1 MKRRVWK
8 LVNRPEGINFDDA
21 LSLIEEEIDS
31 PKDNKILI
39 KTKIISMDAGTRMWM
54 SDREDSYQPP
64 LELGSNMVGVCLAE
78 ILESDNPNFSKGDL
92 VRGFG
97 EWADYAVVEADSFL
111 KLETGLDQEEAY
123 LSVLGLN
130 GWTAYVG
137 VMEVGKPKEGETF
150 LVSAAAGATGSL
162 AGQIAKKAG
171 CKVVGLAGSQE
182 KCDWLVNDLGFDS
195 AINYKTE
202 DLDAA
207 LKDVCPN
214 GIDIYFDNVAGDILN
229 VVLQNLALYARI
241 PLCGLIAQ
249 YNEKGSRMP
258 GPDNFDQLLMKRA
271 SITGFFCPDFLEDGP
286 KIEKIMHDW
295 YIEGSLKF
303 KADVTNGLENVLVS
317 YKRMFN
323 GDNIGKTLVKL

>member
-8 LVNRPEGINFDDA
+8 LVNRPEGINFDEA
-21 LSLIEEEIDS
+21 LSLVEEDIAS

-78 ILESDNPNFSKGDL
+78 VVESDNPNFSKGEL

-111 KLETGLDQEEAY
+111 KLEAGLDQEEAY

-182 KCDWLVNDLGFDS
+182 KCDWLVNDLGFDN

-202 DLDAA
+202 DLDSA

-258 GPDNFDQLLMKRA
+258 GPENFDQLLMKRA
-271 SITGFFCPDFLEDGP
+271 SITGFFCPDFLDDGP
-286 KIEKIMHDW
+286 KIEEIMHDW

>member
-8 LVNRPEGINFDDA
+8 LVNRPEGINFDEA
-21 LSLIEEEIDS
+21 LSLVEEDIDS

-78 ILESDNPNFSKGDL
+78 VVESDNPNFSKGDL

-111 KLETGLDQEEAY
+111 KLEAGLDQEEAY

-182 KCDWLVNDLGFDS
+182 KCDWLVNDLGFDN

-202 DLDAA
+202 DLDSA
-207 LKDVCPN
+207 LKEVCPN

-258 GPDNFDQLLMKRA
+258 GPENFDQLLMKRA
-271 SITGFFCPDFLEDGP
+271 SITGFFCPDFLDDGP
-286 KIEKIMHDW
+286 KIEEIMHDW

>member
-8 LVNRPEGINFDDA
+8 LVNRPEGINFDEA
-21 LSLIEEEIDS
+21 LSLVEEDIAS

-78 ILESDNPNFSKGDL
+78 VVESDNPNFSTGDL

-111 KLETGLDQEEAY
+111 KLEAGLDQEEAY

-137 VMEVGKPKEGETF
+137 VMEVGKPKQGETF

-182 KCDWLVNDLGFDS
+182 KCDWLVNDLGFDN

-202 DLDAA
+202 DLDSA

-258 GPDNFDQLLMKRA
+258 GPENFDQLLMKRA
-271 SITGFFCPDFLEDGP
+271 SITGFFCPDFLDDGP
-286 KIEKIMHDW
+286 KIEEIMHDW

>member
-8 LVNRPEGINFDDA
+8 LVNRPEGINFDEA
-21 LSLIEEEIDS
+21 LSLVEEDIDS

-39 KTKIISMDAGTRMWM
+39 KTKMISMDAGTRMWM

-78 ILESDNPNFSKGDL
+78 VVESDNPNFSKGDL

-111 KLETGLDQEEAY
+111 KLEAGLDQEEAY

-182 KCDWLVNDLGFDS
+182 KCDWLVNDLGFDN

-202 DLDAA
+202 DLDSA

-241 PLCGLIAQ
+241 PICRLISQ

-258 GPDNFDQLLMKRA
+258 GPENFDQLLMKRA
-271 SITGFFCPDFLEDGP
+271 SITGFFCPDFLDDGP
-286 KIEKIMHDW
+286 KIEEIMHNW
-295 YIEGSLKF
+295 YTEGSLKF

>member
-8 LVNRPEGINFDDA
+8 LVNRPEGINFDEA
-21 LSLIEEEIDS
+21 LSLVEEDIDS

-39 KTKIISMDAGTRMWM
+39 KTKMISMDAGTRMWM

-64 LELGSNMVGVCLAE
+64 LELGSNLVGVWLGVVVA
-78 ILESDNPNFSKGDL
+78 SDNPNFSTGDL

-97 EWADYAVVEADSFL
+97 EWADYAVVESDSFL
-111 KLETGLDQEEAY
+111 KLEAGLDQEEAY

-137 VMEVGKPKEGETF
+137 VMEDGKPKEGETF

-182 KCDWLVNDLGFDS
+182 KCDWLVNDLGFDN

-202 DLDAA
+202 DLDSA

-258 GPDNFDQLLMKRA
+258 GPENFDQLLMKRA
-271 SITGFFCPDFLEDGP
+271 SITGFFCPDFLDDGP
-286 KIEKIMHDW
+286 KIEEIMHDW

>member
-21 LSLIEEEIDS
+21 LSLIEEDIDS

-78 ILESDNPNFSKGDL
+78 VLESDNPNFSKGDL

-295 YIEGSLKF
+295 YIDGSLKF

>member
-8 LVNRPEGINFDDA
+8 LVNRPEGINFDEA
-21 LSLIEEEIDS
+21 LSLVEEDIAS

-78 ILESDNPNFSKGDL
+78 VVESDNPNFSTGDL

-111 KLETGLDQEEAY
+111 KLEAGLDQEEAY

-182 KCDWLVNDLGFDS
+182 KCDWLVNDLGFDN

-202 DLDAA
+202 DLDSA

-258 GPDNFDQLLMKRA
+258 GPENFDQLLMKRA
-271 SITGFFCPDFLEDGP
+271 SITGFFCPDFLDDGP
-286 KIEKIMHDW
+286 KIEEIMHDW

>member
-8 LVNRPEGINFDDA
+8 LVNRPEGINFDEA
-21 LSLIEEEIDS
+21 LSLVEEDIAS

-64 LELGSNMVGVCLAE
+64 LEFGSNMVGVCLAE
-78 ILESDNPNFSKGDL
+78 VVESDNPNFSKGDL

-111 KLETGLDQEEAY
+111 KLEAGLDQEEAY

-182 KCDWLVNDLGFDS
+182 KCDWLVNDLGFDN

-202 DLDAA
+202 DLDSA

-258 GPDNFDQLLMKRA
+258 GPENFDQLLMKRA
-271 SITGFFCPDFLEDGP
+271 SITGFFCPDFLDDGP
-286 KIEKIMHDW
+286 KIEEIMHDW

>member
-8 LVNRPEGINFDDA
+8 LVNRPEGINFDEA
-21 LSLIEEEIDS
+21 LSLVEEDIDS

-64 LELGSNMVGVCLAE
+64 LELGSSMVGVCLAE
-78 ILESDNPNFSKGDL
+78 VVESDNPNFSRGDL

-111 KLETGLDQEEAY
+111 KLEAGLDQEEAY

-182 KCDWLVNDLGFDS
+182 KCDWLVKDLGFDN

-202 DLDAA
+202 DLDSA

-258 GPDNFDQLLMKRA
+258 GPENFDQLLMKRA
-271 SITGFFCPDFLEDGP
+271 SITGFFCPDFLDDGP
-286 KIEKIMHDW
+286 KIEEIMHNW

>member
-8 LVNRPEGINFDDA
+8 LVNRPEGINFDEA
-21 LSLIEEEIDS
+21 LSLVEEDIDS

-78 ILESDNPNFSKGDL
+78 VVESDNPNFSKGDL

-111 KLETGLDQEEAY
+111 KLEAGLDQEEAY

-182 KCDWLVNDLGFDS
+182 KCDWLVNDLGFDN

-202 DLDAA
+202 DLDSA

-258 GPDNFDQLLMKRA
+258 GPENFDQLLMKRA
-271 SITGFFCPDFLEDGP
+271 SITGFFCPDFLDDGP
-286 KIEKIMHDW
+286 KIEEIMHDW

>member
-8 LVNRPEGINFDDA
+8 LVNRPEGINFDEA
-21 LSLIEEEIDS
+21 LSLVEEDIDS

-64 LELGSNMVGVCLAE
+64 LELGSSMVGVCLAE
-78 ILESDNPNFSKGDL
+78 VVESDNPNFSRGDL

-111 KLETGLDQEEAY
+111 KLEAGLDQEEAY

-182 KCDWLVNDLGFDS
+182 KCDWLVNDLGFDN

-202 DLDAA
+202 DLDSA

-258 GPDNFDQLLMKRA
+258 GPENFDQLLMKRA
-271 SITGFFCPDFLEDGP
+271 SITGFFCPDFLDDGP
-286 KIEKIMHDW
+286 KIEEIMHDW
-295 YIEGSLKF
+295 YLEGSLKF

>member
-8 LVNRPEGINFDDA
+8 LVNRPEGINFDEA
-21 LSLIEEEIDS
+21 LSLVEEDIDS

-39 KTKIISMDAGTRMWM
+39 KTKMISMDAGTRMWM

-78 ILESDNPNFSKGDL
+78 VVESDNPNFSRGDL

-111 KLETGLDQEEAY
+111 KLEAGLDKEEAY

-182 KCDWLVNDLGFDS
+182 KCDWLVNDLGFDN

-202 DLDAA
+202 DLDSA

-258 GPDNFDQLLMKRA
+258 GPENFDQLLMKRA
-271 SITGFFCPDFLEDGP
+271 SITGFFCPDFLDDGP
-286 KIEKIMHDW
+286 KIEEIMHDW

>member
-8 LVNRPEGINFDDA
+8 LVNRPEGINFDEA
-21 LSLIEEEIDS
+21 LSLVEEDIDS

-39 KTKIISMDAGTRMWM
+39 KTKMISMDAGTRMWM

-78 ILESDNPNFSKGDL
+78 VVESDNPNFSKGDL

-111 KLETGLDQEEAY
+111 KLEAGLDQEEAY

-182 KCDWLVNDLGFDS
+182 KCDWLVNDLGFDN

-202 DLDAA
+202 DLDSA

-258 GPDNFDQLLMKRA
+258 GPENFDQLLMKRA
-271 SITGFFCPDFLEDGP
+271 SITGFFCPDFLDDGP
-286 KIEKIMHDW
+286 KIEEIMHNW

>member
-78 ILESDNPNFSKGDL
+78 VLESDNPNFSKGDL

-295 YIEGSLKF
+295 YIDGSLKF

>member
-8 LVNRPEGINFDDA
+8 LVNRPEGINFDEA
-21 LSLIEEEIDS
+21 LSLVEEDIDS

-78 ILESDNPNFSKGDL
+78 VVESDNPNFSRGDL

-111 KLETGLDQEEAY
+111 KLESGLDQEEAY

-182 KCDWLVNDLGFDS
+182 KCDWLVNDLGFDN

-202 DLDAA
+202 DLDSA
-207 LKDVCPN
+207 LKEVCPN

-258 GPDNFDQLLMKRA
+258 GPENFDQLLMKRA
-271 SITGFFCPDFLEDGP
+271 SITGFFCPDFLDDGP
-286 KIEKIMHDW
+286 KIEEIMHDW

>member
-8 LVNRPEGINFDDA
+8 LVNRPEGINFDEA
-21 LSLIEEEIDS
+21 LSLVEEDIDS

-64 LELGSNMVGVCLAE
+64 LELGSSMVGVCLAE
-78 ILESDNPNFSKGDL
+78 VVESDNPNFSRGDL

-111 KLETGLDQEEAY
+111 KLEAGLDQEEAY

-182 KCDWLVNDLGFDS
+182 KCDWLVNDLGFDN

-202 DLDAA
+202 DLDSA
-207 LKDVCPN
+207 LKDVCPT

-258 GPDNFDQLLMKRA
+258 GPENFDQLLMKRA
-271 SITGFFCPDFLEDGP
+271 SITGFFCPDFLDDGP
-286 KIEKIMHDW
+286 KIEEIMHDW
-295 YIEGSLKF
+295 YLEGSLKF

>member
-8 LVNRPEGINFDDA
+8 LVNRPEGINFDEA
-21 LSLIEEEIDS
+21 LSLVEEDIDS

-39 KTKIISMDAGTRMWM
+39 KTKMISMDAGTRMWM

-78 ILESDNPNFSKGDL
+78 VVESDNPNFSTGDL

-111 KLETGLDQEEAY
+111 KLEAGLDQEEAY

-182 KCDWLVNDLGFDS
+182 KCDWLVNDLGFDN

-202 DLDAA
+202 DLDSA

-258 GPDNFDQLLMKRA
+258 GPENFDQLLMKRA
-271 SITGFFCPDFLEDGP
+271 SITGFFCPDFLDDGP
-286 KIEKIMHDW
+286 KIEEIMHDW

>member
-8 LVNRPEGINFDDA
+8 LVNRPEGINFDEA
-21 LSLIEEEIDS
+21 LSLVEEDIDS

-39 KTKIISMDAGTRMWM
+39 KTKMISMDAGTRMWM

-78 ILESDNPNFSKGDL
+78 VVESDNPNFSRGDL

-111 KLETGLDQEEAY
+111 KLEAGLDQEEAY

-171 CKVVGLAGSQE
+171 CKVIGLAGSQE
-182 KCDWLVNDLGFDS
+182 KCDWLVNDLGFDN

-202 DLDAA
+202 DLDSA
-207 LKDVCPN
+207 LKEVCPN

-258 GPDNFDQLLMKRA
+258 GPENFDQLLMKRA
-271 SITGFFCPDFLEDGP
+271 SITGFFCPDFLDDGP
-286 KIEKIMHDW
+286 KIEEIMHDW

>member
-8 LVNRPEGINFDDA
+8 LVNRPEGINFDEA
-21 LSLIEEEIDS
+21 LSLVEEDIDS

-64 LELGSNMVGVCLAE
+64 LELGSSMVGVCLAE
-78 ILESDNPNFSKGDL
+78 VVESDNPNFSRGDL

-111 KLETGLDQEEAY
+111 KLEAGLDQEEAY

-182 KCDWLVNDLGFDS
+182 KCDWLVNDLGFDN

-202 DLDAA
+202 DLDSA

-258 GPDNFDQLLMKRA
+258 GPENFDQLLMKRA
-271 SITGFFCPDFLEDGP
+271 SITGFFCPDFLDDGP
-286 KIEKIMHDW
+286 KIEEIMHDW

>member
-1 MKRRVWK
+1 MKRKVWK
-8 LVNRPEGINFDDA
+8 LVNRPEGINFDEA
-21 LSLIEEEIDS
+21 LSLVEEDIAS

-78 ILESDNPNFSKGDL
+78 VVESDNPNFSTGDL

-97 EWADYAVVEADSFL
+97 EWADYAVVESDSFL
-111 KLETGLDQEEAY
+111 KLEAGLDQEEAY

-182 KCDWLVNDLGFDS
+182 KCDWLVNDLGFDN

-202 DLDAA
+202 DLDSA

-258 GPDNFDQLLMKRA
+258 GPENFDQLLMKRA
-271 SITGFFCPDFLEDGP
+271 SITGFFCPDFLDDGP
-286 KIEKIMHDW
+286 KIEEIMHNW

>member
-8 LVNRPEGINFDDA
+8 LVNRPEGINFDEA
-21 LSLIEEEIDS
+21 LSLVEEDIDS

-39 KTKIISMDAGTRMWM
+39 KTKMISMDAGTRMWM

-78 ILESDNPNFSKGDL
+78 VVESDNPNFSRGDL

-111 KLETGLDQEEAY
+111 KLEAGLDQEEAY

-171 CKVVGLAGSQE
+171 CKVIGLAGSQE
-182 KCDWLVNDLGFDS
+182 KCDWLVNDLGFDN

-202 DLDAA
+202 DLDSA

-258 GPDNFDQLLMKRA
+258 GPENFDQLLMKRA
-271 SITGFFCPDFLEDGP
+271 SITGFFCPDFLDDGP
-286 KIEKIMHDW
+286 KIEEIMHDW

>member
-8 LVNRPEGINFDDA
+8 LVNRPEGINFDEA
-21 LSLIEEEIDS
+21 LSLVEEDIDS

-39 KTKIISMDAGTRMWM
+39 KTKMISMDAGTRMWM

-78 ILESDNPNFSKGDL
+78 VVESDNPNFSKGDL

-111 KLETGLDQEEAY
+111 KLEAGLDQEEAY

-171 CKVVGLAGSQE
+171 CKVIGLAGSQE
-182 KCDWLVNDLGFDS
+182 KCDWLVNDLGFDN

-202 DLDAA
+202 DLDSA

-258 GPDNFDQLLMKRA
+258 GPENFDQLLMKRA
-271 SITGFFCPDFLEDGP
+271 SITGFFCPDFLDDGP
-286 KIEKIMHDW
+286 KIEEIMHDW

>member
-8 LVNRPEGINFDDA
+8 LVNRPEGINFDEA
-21 LSLIEEEIDS
+21 LSLVEEDIDS

-39 KTKIISMDAGTRMWM
+39 KTKMISMDAGTRMWM

-78 ILESDNPNFSKGDL
+78 VVESDNPNFSRGDL

-111 KLETGLDQEEAY
+111 KLESGLDQEEAY

-171 CKVVGLAGSQE
+171 CKVIGLAGSQE
-182 KCDWLVNDLGFDS
+182 KCDWLVNDLGFDN

-202 DLDAA
+202 DLDSA

-258 GPDNFDQLLMKRA
+258 GPENFDQLLMKRA
-271 SITGFFCPDFLEDGP
+271 SITGFFCPDFLDDGP
-286 KIEKIMHDW
+286 KIEEIMHDW